1 MTKEENTAWVKAL
14 SPGDTVIYK
23 SWGDD
28 ISPATVLKVTPSG
41 IVRTDKGSF
50 NQSSWTGD
58 ITGYGKT
65 IGRIVPAT
73 DELMEEARKQEEK
86 RKEEQRKKNTI
97 REAQSLVFRL
107 YEKRFDFD
115 YPTAERIIE
124 ALGKV
129 FDEERKN

>member
-1 MTKEENTAWVKAL
+1 MSKEESAAWVKSL
-14 SPGDTVIYK
+14 KPGDVAIYK
-23 SWGDD
+23 GWGDD
-28 ISPATVLKVTPSG
+28 ISPATVLKITPSG

-65 IGRIVPAT
+65 SGRIIPAT
-73 DELMEEARKQEEK
+73 DELMEEARKQKEK

-97 REAQSLVFRL
+97 QKARSLVCRL
-107 YEKRFDFD
+107 YGKRFDFD

-124 ALGKV
+124 AFGDV
-129 FDEERKN
+129 FDEVTP